1 MRELCSFLFTI
12 FLFGCESIDSQKQ
25 YLQKRVNI
33 PITEIQIN
41 AVPKPL
47 DIDGLYPYMVWVNGE
62 PSTLTNGQAKALAQA
77 LNLPIHEKP
86 VHYAIENGDGW
97 LRPLPL
103 KYSVYT
109 YSTQFAYE
117 RKTIT
122 TRNTQEKQTNSRSL
136 RVD

>member
-1 MRELCSFLFTI
+1 MRRLCSLLFCI
-12 FLFGCESIDSQKQ
+12 LLCGCESTTRKQ
-25 YLQKRVNI
+25 YVQEYVNV

-47 DIDGLYPYMVWVNGE
+47 DVDGFYPYMVWVNGKHSGLN
-62 PSTLTNGQAKALAQA
+62 PGQAKALARA
-77 LNLPIHEKP
+77 LNLPLHEKP
-86 VHYAIENGDGW
+86 THYAIDRGDGW
-97 LRPLPL
+97 LYPL
-103 KYSVYT
+103 KLQYSVYKN
-109 YSTQFAYE
+109 STQFAYE

>member
-1 MRELCSFLFTI
+1 MRGLCSL
-12 FLFGCESIDSQKQ
+12 LLCVLLCGCESTTRKQ
-25 YLQKRVNI
+25 YIQEYVNV

-47 DIDGLYPYMVWVNGE
+47 DIDGLYPYVVWVNGKHSGLLPGE
-62 PSTLTNGQAKALAQA
+62 AKALAQA

-86 VHYAIENGDGW
+86 THYAIDRGDGW

-103 KYSVYT
+103 KYSVYKN
-109 YSTQFAYE
+109 STQFAYE

>member
-1 MRELCSFLFTI
+1 MRGLCSLLFCI
-12 FLFGCESIDSQKQ
+12 LLCGCESTTRKQ
-25 YLQKRVNI
+25 YVQEYVNV

-47 DIDGLYPYMVWVNGE
+47 DMNGFYPYVVWINGKHSGLN
-62 PSTLTNGQAKALAQA
+62 PGQAKALAQA
-77 LNLPIHEKP
+77 LNLPLHEKP
-86 VHYAIENGDGW
+86 THYAIENGDGW

-103 KYSVYT
+103 KYSVYKN
-109 YSTQFAYE
+109 STQFAYE